1 MPRFLLADP
10 KPAVVLFGMAIDSLS
25 LPEAVDTI
33 IGAAGR
39 RERGYVVTPNVDHV
53 VRYQGDP
60 AFRAA
65 YAGAALCLADGV
77 PVVWAARLVGAPLR
91 GRVAGADLL
100 PALSAAAAARGLS
113 IFLIGG
119 GDGVAAAA
127 AAALAA
133 RFPGLRVAGTHTP
146 PLGFGDDAASTA
158 TAIEAVNAARP
169 DILFVG
175 LGSPKQEYWV
185 HGQWDRLSA
194 PVGVCCGAAID
205 YAAGTKSRAPGWM
218 RGAGI
223 EWIWR
228 LAAEPSRLWRRYLV
242 RDAAFVGIVLKEW
255 WRRRV
260 RVSR

>member
-25 LPEAVDTI
+25 LPEAVDAI

-39 RERGYVVTPNVDHV
+39 RERGYVVTQNVDHV
-53 VRYQGDP
+53 VRYQGDS
-60 AFRAA
+60 AFRVA

-77 PVVWAARLVGAPLR
+77 PVAWASRLVGAPLR

-100 PALSAAAAARGLS
+100 PALSEAAAARGLS
-113 IFLIGG
+113 IFLLGG

-127 AAALAA
+127 ASALAT
-133 RFPGLRVAGTHTP
+133 RFPGLRIAGTHTP
-146 PLGFGDDAASTA
+146 PPGFGEDAVA
-158 TAIEAVNAARP
+158 TDAAIEAVNAARP

-175 LGSPKQEYWV
+175 LGSPKQECWV

-194 PVGVCCGAAID
+194 SVAVCCGAAID
-205 YAAGTKSRAPGWM
+205 YAAGTKTRAPGWM
-218 RGAGI
+218 RRAGL

-228 LAAEPSRLWRRYLV
+228 LAGEARGLW
-242 RDAAFVGIVLKEW
+242 
-255 WRRRV
+255 
-260 RVSR
+260 

>member
-1 MPRFLLADP
+1 
-10 KPAVVLFGMAIDSLS
+10 MAIDSLS
-25 LPEAVDTI
+25 LPEAVDAI

-39 RERGYVVTPNVDHV
+39 RDRGYVVTPNVDHV
-53 VRYQGDP
+53 VRYQGDS
-60 AFRAA
+60 AFRVA

-77 PVVWAARLVGAPLR
+77 PVVWAARLVGARLR

-100 PALSAAAAARGLS
+100 PALSEAAAARGLS
-113 IFLIGG
+113 IFLLGG

-127 AAALAA
+127 ASALAT
-133 RFPGLRVAGTHTP
+133 RFPGLRIAGTHTP
-146 PLGFGDDAASTA
+146 PQGFGDDDAA
-158 TAIEAVNAARP
+158 TAAAVAAVNAAGP
-169 DILFVG
+169 DLLFVG
-175 LGSPKQEYWV
+175 LGSPKQELWV

-194 PVGVCCGAAID
+194 PVAVCCGAAID
-205 YAAGTKSRAPGWM
+205 YAAGTKTRAPGWM
-218 RGAGI
+218 RGAGV

-228 LAAEPSRLWRRYLV
+228 LAAEPRRLWRRYLV